1 MHDSVLSIWHRM
13 TLCNLCWSMWHKL
26 GAMCMYLLEEM
37 SKSDNLDFVW
47 SIKLALLFKTIW
59 PLLQCSWEKNWKQG
73 NTLVSARLKW
83 RRRERRLVW
92 RFNPPQCG
100 GVECHL
106 NPQSNL
112 GSDRQTCTGNIEL
125 PLCLVIELDMFFLRT
140 CLDHFKLQ
148 SQSINDHCNLL
159 ESHLR
164 AM

>member
-47 SIKLALLFKTIW
+47 SIKLALLFKTIS
-59 PLLQCSWEKNWKQG
+59 LLQCSWEKNWKQG

-100 GVECHL
+100 GVECQ
-106 NPQSNL
+106 PV
-112 GSDRQTCTGNIEL
+112 
-125 PLCLVIELDMFFLRT
+125 P
-140 CLDHFKLQ
+140 
-148 SQSINDHCNLL
+148 L
-159 ESHLR
+159 ESSVQSRLR
-164 AM
+164 SSDVHREYWTSTLLSHWTWYVFSKNLFGPF